1 MTPKM
6 TQKMTQNNIAEKL
19 ARISLEIGAIKFS
32 PDQPFIWASGYKMPI
47 YNDNRLLLGN
57 AGHRALI
64 TQGFQSLLKE
74 CTAKVDVIAGTAT
87 AGIPHATTLA
97 DHLQLPLIYVRSATK
112 AHGMGNRIEGP
123 LRENQQVLVIEDLVS
138 TGGSAANAVTA
149 IREAGGI
156 VNHCFSIF
164 SYGLTEATDKFGS
177 ISCEIHS
184 ILNFSELLKVALS
197 TQNLCTNDIET
208 LRSWQKAPFKWAEN
222 NGF

>member
-1 MTPKM
+1 MI
-6 TQKMTQNNIAEKL
+6 QNNFAEKL
-19 ARISLEIGAIKFS
+19 ARISLKIGAIKFS
-32 PDQPFIWASGYKMPI
+32 PDQPFTWASGYKMPI

-64 TQGFQSLLKE
+64 TQGFQDLLKK
-74 CTAKVDVIAGTAT
+74 CAAKVEVIAGTAT

-97 DHLQLPLIYVRSATK
+97 DLLQLPLIYVRSATK
-112 AHGMGNRIEGP
+112 THGMGNQVEG
-123 LRENQQVLVIEDLVS
+123 LLYKNQQVIVIEDLIS
-138 TGGSAANAVTA
+138 TGGSAVNTVTT

-164 SYGLTEATDKFGS
+164 SYGLAEATDKFKS

-184 ILNFSELLKVALS
+184 ILDFSELLEVALA
-197 TQNLCTNDIET
+197 TQNLSTNDIET

>member
-1 MTPKM
+1 MTIAE
-6 TQKMTQNNIAEKL
+6 NIARV
-19 ARISLEIGAIKFS
+19 ALEIGAIQFNAQ
-32 PDQPFIWASGYKMPI
+32 QPFIWASGYKMPI

-64 TQGFQSLLKE
+64 TQGFQDLLKN
-74 CTAKVDVIAGTAT
+74 CATKVEVIAGTAT

-97 DHLQLPLIYVRSATK
+97 DRLQLPLIYVRSAAKT
-112 AHGMGNRIEGP
+112 HGMGNRIEGP
-123 LRENQQVLVIEDLVS
+123 LRRNQQVLVIEDLVS

-164 SYGLTEATDKFGS
+164 SYGLAEATDKFKS

-184 ILNFSELLKVALS
+184 ILDFSELLEVALS
-197 TQNLCTNDIET
+197 TQNLSTNDIET

>member
-1 MTPKM
+1 
-6 TQKMTQNNIAEKL
+6 
-19 ARISLEIGAIKFS
+19 
-32 PDQPFIWASGYKMPI
+32 MPI
-47 YNDNRLLLGN
+47 YNDNRLLLGS

-64 TQGFQSLLKE
+64 TQGFQDLLKK
-74 CTAKVDVIAGTAT
+74 CTAKVEVIAGTAT

-97 DHLQLPLIYVRSATK
+97 DLLQLPLIYVRSAAKT
-112 AHGMGNRIEGP
+112 HGMGNRIEGP
-123 LRENQQVLVIEDLVS
+123 LRQNQQVLVIEDLVS
-138 TGGSAANAVTA
+138 TGESAAKAVTA

-164 SYGLTEATDKFGS
+164 SYGLTEATDKFKS

-184 ILNFSELLKVALS
+184 ILDFSELLKVALF
-197 TQNLCTNDIET
+197 TQNLTTSDIET

>member
-1 MTPKM
+1 MTE
-6 TQKMTQNNIAEKL
+6 KMTQNNVAETL

-32 PDQPFIWASGYKMPI
+32 PDQPFTWASGYKMPI

-57 AGHRALI
+57 AGHRTLI
-64 TQGFQSLLKE
+64 TQGFQDVLKK
-74 CTAKVDVIAGTAT
+74 CAAKIEVIAGTAT

-112 AHGMGNRIEGP
+112 THGMGNQVEG
-123 LRENQQVLVIEDLVS
+123 LLYKNQQVIVIEDLIS
-138 TGGSAANAVTA
+138 TGGSVANAVTA

-164 SYGLTEATDKFGS
+164 SYGLAEATDKFKS

-184 ILNFSELLKVALS
+184 ILDFSELLEVALS
-197 TQNLCTNDIET
+197 TQNLSTNDIET

>member
-1 MTPKM
+1 MTIAE
-6 TQKMTQNNIAEKL
+6 NIAQV
-19 ARISLEIGAIKFS
+19 ALEIGAIQFNAQ
-32 PDQPFIWASGYKMPI
+32 QPFIWASGYKMPI

-64 TQGFQSLLKE
+64 TQGFQDLLKN
-74 CTAKVDVIAGTAT
+74 CATKVEVIAGTAT

-97 DHLQLPLIYVRSATK
+97 DRLQLPLIYVRSAAKT
-112 AHGMGNRIEGP
+112 HGMGNRIEGP
-123 LRENQQVLVIEDLVS
+123 LRRNQQVLVIEDLVS

-156 VNHCFSIF
+156 VNYCFSIF
-164 SYGLTEATDKFGS
+164 SYGLTEAADKFKS
-177 ISCEIHS
+177 ISCGIHS
-184 ILNFSELLKVALS
+184 ILDFSELLKVALS
-197 TQNLCTNDIET
+197 TQNLSTNEIET

>member
-1 MTPKM
+1 MTIAE
-6 TQKMTQNNIAEKL
+6 NIARV
-19 ARISLEIGAIKFS
+19 ALEIGAIQFNAQ
-32 PDQPFIWASGYKMPI
+32 QPFIWASGYKMPI

-64 TQGFQSLLKE
+64 TQGFQDLLKK
-74 CTAKVDVIAGTAT
+74 CAAKIEVIAGTAT

-112 AHGMGNRIEGP
+112 THGMGNQVEG
-123 LRENQQVLVIEDLVS
+123 LLYKNQQVVVIEDLIS
-138 TGGSAANAVTA
+138 TGGSVANAVTA

-164 SYGLTEATDKFGS
+164 SYGLTEATDKFKS
-177 ISCEIHS
+177 ISCGIHS
-184 ILNFSELLKVALS
+184 ILDFSELLKVALS
-197 TQNLCTNDIET
+197 TQNLSTNEIET

>member
-1 MTPKM
+1 MTIAE
-6 TQKMTQNNIAEKL
+6 NIAQV
-19 ARISLEIGAIKFS
+19 ALEIGAIQFNAQ
-32 PDQPFIWASGYKMPI
+32 QPFIWASGYKMPI

-64 TQGFQSLLKE
+64 TQGFQDLLKN
-74 CTAKVDVIAGTAT
+74 CAAKVEVIAGTAT

-97 DHLQLPLIYVRSATK
+97 DRLQLPLIYVRSAAKT
-112 AHGMGNRIEGP
+112 HGMGNRIEGP
-123 LRENQQVLVIEDLVS
+123 LRQNQQVLVIEDLVS

-164 SYGLTEATDKFGS
+164 SYGLTEAADKFKS
-177 ISCEIHS
+177 ISCGIHS
-184 ILNFSELLKVALS
+184 ILDFSELLKVALS
-197 TQNLCTNDIET
+197 TQNLSTNEIET

>member
-1 MTPKM
+1 MTIAE
-6 TQKMTQNNIAEKL
+6 NIARV
-19 ARISLEIGAIKFS
+19 ALEIGAIQFNAQ
-32 PDQPFIWASGYKMPI
+32 QPFIWASGYKMPI

-64 TQGFQSLLKE
+64 TQGFQDLLKK
-74 CTAKVDVIAGTAT
+74 CAAKVEVIAGTAT

-97 DHLQLPLIYVRSATK
+97 DLLQLPLIYVRPAAK
-112 AHGMGNRIEGP
+112 IHGMGNRIEGP
-123 LRENQQVLVIEDLVS
+123 LRQNQQVLVIEDLVS

-156 VNHCFSIF
+156 VNYCFSIF
-164 SYGLTEATDKFGS
+164 SYGLTEATDKFKS
-177 ISCEIHS
+177 ISCGIHS
-184 ILNFSELLKVALS
+184 ILDFSELLKVALS
-197 TQNLCTNDIET
+197 TQNLSTNEIET

>member
-1 MTPKM
+1 MI
-6 TQKMTQNNIAEKL
+6 QNNFAEKL
-19 ARISLEIGAIKFS
+19 ARISLKIGAIKFS

-64 TQGFQSLLKE
+64 TQGFQDLLKK
-74 CTAKVDVIAGTAT
+74 CAAKIEVIAGTAT

-112 AHGMGNRIEGP
+112 THGMGNQVEG
-123 LRENQQVLVIEDLVS
+123 LLYKNQQVIVIEDLIS
-138 TGGSAANAVTA
+138 TGGSVANAVTA

-164 SYGLTEATDKFGS
+164 SYGLAEATDKFKS

-184 ILNFSELLKVALS
+184 ILDFSELLEVALS
-197 TQNLCTNDIET
+197 TQNLSTNDIET

>member
-1 MTPKM
+1 MTIAE
-6 TQKMTQNNIAEKL
+6 NIARV
-19 ARISLEIGAIKFS
+19 ALEIGAIQFNAQ
-32 PDQPFIWASGYKMPI
+32 QPFIWASGYKMPI

-64 TQGFQSLLKE
+64 TQGFQDLLKK
-74 CTAKVDVIAGTAT
+74 CAAKVEVIAGTAT

-97 DHLQLPLIYVRSATK
+97 DLLQLPLIYVRPAAK
-112 AHGMGNRIEGP
+112 IHGMGNRIEGP
-123 LRENQQVLVIEDLVS
+123 LRQNRQVLVIEDLVS

-164 SYGLTEATDKFGS
+164 SYGLTEATDKFKS
-177 ISCEIHS
+177 ISCGIHS
-184 ILNFSELLKVALS
+184 ILDFSELLKVALS
-197 TQNLCTNDIET
+197 NQNLSTNEIET

>member
-1 MTPKM
+1 MTIAE
-6 TQKMTQNNIAEKL
+6 NIAQV
-19 ARISLEIGAIKFS
+19 ALEIGAIQFNAQ
-32 PDQPFIWASGYKMPI
+32 QPFIWASGYKMPI

-64 TQGFQSLLKE
+64 TQGFQDLLKN
-74 CTAKVDVIAGTAT
+74 CAAKVEVIAGTAT

-97 DHLQLPLIYVRSATK
+97 DLLQLPLIYVRSAAKT
-112 AHGMGNRIEGP
+112 HGMGNRIEGP
-123 LRENQQVLVIEDLVS
+123 LRRNQQVLVIEDLVS

-164 SYGLTEATDKFGS
+164 SYGLAEATDKFKS

-184 ILNFSELLKVALS
+184 ILDFSELLEVALS
-197 TQNLCTNDIET
+197 TQNLSTNDIET

>member
-1 MTPKM
+1 MTIAE
-6 TQKMTQNNIAEKL
+6 NIAQV
-19 ARISLEIGAIKFS
+19 ALEIGAIQFNAQ
-32 PDQPFIWASGYKMPI
+32 QPFIWASGYKMPI

-64 TQGFQSLLKE
+64 TQGFQDLLKN
-74 CTAKVDVIAGTAT
+74 CATKVEVIAGTAT

-97 DHLQLPLIYVRSATK
+97 DLLQLPLIYVRSAAKT
-112 AHGMGNRIEGP
+112 HGMGNRIEGP
-123 LRENQQVLVIEDLVS
+123 LRRNQQVLVIEDLVS

-164 SYGLTEATDKFGS
+164 SYGLTEAADKFKS

-184 ILNFSELLKVALS
+184 ILDFSELLKVALS
-197 TQNLCTNDIET
+197 TQNLSTNEIET

>member
-1 MTPKM
+1 MTE
-6 TQKMTQNNIAEKL
+6 KMTQNNVAETL

-32 PDQPFIWASGYKMPI
+32 PDQPFTWASGYKMPI

-64 TQGFQSLLKE
+64 TQGFQDLLKN
-74 CTAKVDVIAGTAT
+74 CATKVEVIAGTAT

-97 DHLQLPLIYVRSATK
+97 DRLQLPLIYVRSAAKT
-112 AHGMGNRIEGP
+112 HGMGNRIEGP
-123 LRENQQVLVIEDLVS
+123 LRRNQQVLVIEDLVS

-164 SYGLTEATDKFGS
+164 SYGLTEAADKFKS
-177 ISCEIHS
+177 ISCGIHS
-184 ILNFSELLKVALS
+184 ILDFSELLKVALS
-197 TQNLCTNDIET
+197 TQNLSTNEIET

>member
-6 TQKMTQNNIAEKL
+6 TQKITQNNIAEKL

>member
-1 MTPKM
+1 MI
-6 TQKMTQNNIAEKL
+6 QNNFAEKL

-47 YNDNRLLLGN
+47 YNDNRLLLGS

-64 TQGFQSLLKE
+64 TQGFQDLLKK
-74 CTAKVDVIAGTAT
+74 CASKVEVIAGTAT

-97 DHLQLPLIYVRSATK
+97 DLLQLPLIYVRSAAKT
-112 AHGMGNRIEGP
+112 HGMGNRIEGP
-123 LRENQQVLVIEDLVS
+123 LRQNQQVLVIEDLVS
-138 TGGSAANAVTA
+138 TGESAANAVTA

-164 SYGLTEATDKFGS
+164 SYGLTEATDKFKS

-184 ILNFSELLKVALS
+184 ILDFSALLKVALF
-197 TQNLCTNDIET
+197 TQNLTTSDIET
-208 LRSWQKAPFKWAEN
+208 IRSWQKAPFKWAEN

>member
-1 MTPKM
+1 MTE
-6 TQKMTQNNIAEKL
+6 KMTQNNVAEKL

-32 PDQPFIWASGYKMPI
+32 PDQPFTWASGYKMPI

-64 TQGFQSLLKE
+64 TQGFQDLLKKCAANVE
-74 CTAKVDVIAGTAT
+74 VIAGTAT

-97 DHLQLPLIYVRSATK
+97 DLLQLPLIYVRSATK
-112 AHGMGNRIEGP
+112 THGMGNQVEG
-123 LRENQQVLVIEDLVS
+123 LLYKNQQVIVIEDLIS

-164 SYGLTEATDKFGS
+164 SYGLAEATDKFKS

-184 ILNFSELLKVALS
+184 ILDFSELLEVALS
-197 TQNLCTNDIET
+197 TQNLSTNDIET

>member
-1 MTPKM
+1 MTIAE
-6 TQKMTQNNIAEKL
+6 NIARV
-19 ARISLEIGAIKFS
+19 ALEIGAIQFNAQ
-32 PDQPFIWASGYKMPI
+32 QPFIWASGYKMPI

-64 TQGFQSLLKE
+64 TQGFQDLLKN
-74 CTAKVDVIAGTAT
+74 CTAKVEVIAGTAT

-97 DHLQLPLIYVRSATK
+97 DRLQLPLIYVRSAAKT
-112 AHGMGNRIEGP
+112 HGMGNQVEG
-123 LRENQQVLVIEDLVS
+123 LLYKNQQVIVIEDLIS

-164 SYGLTEATDKFGS
+164 SYGLSEATDKFKS

-184 ILNFSELLKVALS
+184 ILDFSELLEVALS
-197 TQNLCTNDIET
+197 TQNLSTNDIET

>member
-1 MTPKM
+1 MP
-6 TQKMTQNNIAEKL
+6 QKIILINFAEKL

-47 YNDNRLLLGN
+47 YNDNRLLLGS

-64 TQGFQSLLKE
+64 TQGFQDLLKK
-74 CTAKVDVIAGTAT
+74 CTAKVEVIAGTAT

-97 DHLQLPLIYVRSATK
+97 DLLQLPLIYVRSAAKT
-112 AHGMGNRIEGP
+112 HGMGNRIEGP
-123 LRENQQVLVIEDLVS
+123 LRQNQLVLVIEDLVS
-138 TGGSAANAVTA
+138 TGESAANAVPA

-164 SYGLTEATDKFGS
+164 SYGLTEATDKFKS

-184 ILNFSELLKVALS
+184 ILDFSELLKVALF
-197 TQNLCTNDIET
+197 TQNLTTSDIET

>member
-1 MTPKM
+1 
-6 TQKMTQNNIAEKL
+6 MTQNNVAETL

-32 PDQPFIWASGYKMPI
+32 PDQPFTWASGYKMPI
-47 YNDNRLLLGN
+47 YNDNRLFLGN
-57 AGHRALI
+57 AGHRTLI
-64 TQGFQSLLKE
+64 TQGFQDLLKK
-74 CTAKVDVIAGTAT
+74 CAAKIEVIAGTAT

-112 AHGMGNRIEGP
+112 THGMGNQVEG
-123 LRENQQVLVIEDLVS
+123 LLYKNQQVIVIEDLIS

-164 SYGLTEATDKFGS
+164 SYGLAEATDKFKS

-184 ILNFSELLKVALS
+184 ILDFSELLEVALS
-197 TQNLCTNDIET
+197 TQNLSTNDIET

>member
-1 MTPKM
+1 MI
-6 TQKMTQNNIAEKL
+6 QNNFAEKL

-47 YNDNRLLLGN
+47 YNDNRLLLGS

-64 TQGFQSLLKE
+64 TQGFQDLLKK
-74 CTAKVDVIAGTAT
+74 CTAKVEVIAGTAT

-97 DHLQLPLIYVRSATK
+97 DLLQLPLIYVRSATK
-112 AHGMGNRIEGP
+112 THGMGNQVEG
-123 LRENQQVLVIEDLVS
+123 LLYKNQQVIVIEDLIS

-164 SYGLTEATDKFGS
+164 SYGLAEATYKFKS

-184 ILNFSELLKVALS
+184 ILDFSELLEVALA
-197 TQNLCTNDIET
+197 TQNLSTNDIET

-222 NGF
+222 NSF

>member
-1 MTPKM
+1 MTIAE
-6 TQKMTQNNIAEKL
+6 NIAQV
-19 ARISLEIGAIKFS
+19 ALEIGAIQFNAQ
-32 PDQPFIWASGYKMPI
+32 QPFIWASGYKMPI

-64 TQGFQSLLKE
+64 TQGFQDLLKN
-74 CTAKVDVIAGTAT
+74 CAAKVEVIAGTAT

-97 DHLQLPLIYVRSATK
+97 DRLQLPLIYVRSAAKT
-112 AHGMGNRIEGP
+112 HGMGNRIEGP
-123 LRENQQVLVIEDLVS
+123 LRRNQQVLVIEDLVS

-164 SYGLTEATDKFGS
+164 SYGLAEATDKFKS

-184 ILNFSELLKVALS
+184 ILDFSELLEVALS
-197 TQNLCTNDIET
+197 TQNLSTNDIET

>member
-1 MTPKM
+1 MI
-6 TQKMTQNNIAEKL
+6 QNNFAEKL
-19 ARISLEIGAIKFS
+19 ARISLKIGAIKFS
-32 PDQPFIWASGYKMPI
+32 PDQPFTWASGYKMPI
-47 YNDNRLLLGN
+47 YNDNRLFLGN

-64 TQGFQSLLKE
+64 TQGFQDLLKK
-74 CTAKVDVIAGTAT
+74 CGAKIEVIAGTAT

-112 AHGMGNRIEGP
+112 THGMGNQVEG
-123 LRENQQVLVIEDLVS
+123 LLYKNQQVIVIEDLIS
-138 TGGSAANAVTA
+138 TGGSAVNAVTA

-164 SYGLTEATDKFGS
+164 SYGLAEATDKFKS

-184 ILNFSELLKVALS
+184 ILDFSELLEVALA
-197 TQNLCTNDIET
+197 TQNLSTNDIET

>member
-1 MTPKM
+1 MI
-6 TQKMTQNNIAEKL
+6 QNNFAEKL

-47 YNDNRLLLGN
+47 YNDNRLLLGS

-64 TQGFQSLLKE
+64 TQGFQDLLKKCAANVE
-74 CTAKVDVIAGTAT
+74 VIAGTAT

-97 DHLQLPLIYVRSATK
+97 DLLQLPLIYVRSAAKT
-112 AHGMGNRIEGP
+112 HGMGNRIEGP
-123 LRENQQVLVIEDLVS
+123 LRQNQLVLVIEDLVS
-138 TGGSAANAVTA
+138 TGESAANAVTA

-164 SYGLTEATDKFGS
+164 SYGLTEATDKFKS

-184 ILNFSELLKVALS
+184 ILDFSELLKVALF
-197 TQNLCTNDIET
+197 TQNLTTSDIET

>member
-1 MTPKM
+1 
-6 TQKMTQNNIAEKL
+6 
-19 ARISLEIGAIKFS
+19 
-32 PDQPFIWASGYKMPI
+32 MPI

-64 TQGFQSLLKE
+64 TQGFQDLLKN
-74 CTAKVDVIAGTAT
+74 CAAKVEVIAGTAT

-97 DHLQLPLIYVRSATK
+97 DRLQLPLIYVRSAAKT
-112 AHGMGNRIEGP
+112 HGMGNRIEGP
-123 LRENQQVLVIEDLVS
+123 LRRNQQVLVIEDLVS

-164 SYGLTEATDKFGS
+164 SYGLTEAADKFKS
-177 ISCEIHS
+177 ISCGIHS
-184 ILNFSELLKVALS
+184 ILDFSELLKVALS
-197 TQNLCTNDIET
+197 NQNLSTNEIET

>member
-1 MTPKM
+1 MTE
-6 TQKMTQNNIAEKL
+6 KMTQNNVAETL

-32 PDQPFIWASGYKMPI
+32 PDQPFTWASGYKMPI

-57 AGHRALI
+57 AGHRTLI
-64 TQGFQSLLKE
+64 TQGFQDLLKK
-74 CTAKVDVIAGTAT
+74 CAAKIEVIAGTAT

-112 AHGMGNRIEGP
+112 THGMGNQVEG
-123 LRENQQVLVIEDLVS
+123 LLYKNQQVIVIEDLIS
-138 TGGSAANAVTA
+138 TGGSVANAVTA

-164 SYGLTEATDKFGS
+164 SYGLAEATDKFKS

-184 ILNFSELLKVALS
+184 ILDFSELLEVALS
-197 TQNLCTNDIET
+197 TQNLSTNDIET

>member
-1 MTPKM
+1 MTIAE
-6 TQKMTQNNIAEKL
+6 NIAQV
-19 ARISLEIGAIKFS
+19 ALEIGAIQFNAQ
-32 PDQPFIWASGYKMPI
+32 QPFIWASGYKMPI

-64 TQGFQSLLKE
+64 TQGFQDLLKK
-74 CTAKVDVIAGTAT
+74 CAAKVEVIAGTAT

-97 DHLQLPLIYVRSATK
+97 DRLQLPLIYVRSATK
-112 AHGMGNRIEGP
+112 THGMGNRIEGP
-123 LRENQQVLVIEDLVS
+123 LRRNQQVLVIEDLVS

-164 SYGLTEATDKFGS
+164 SYGLAEATDKFKS

-184 ILNFSELLKVALS
+184 ILDFSELLKVALF
-197 TQNLCTNDIET
+197 TQNLTTSDIET

>member
-1 MTPKM
+1 MTIAE
-6 TQKMTQNNIAEKL
+6 NIARV
-19 ARISLEIGAIKFS
+19 ALEIGAIQFNAQ
-32 PDQPFIWASGYKMPI
+32 QPFIWASGYKMPI

-64 TQGFQSLLKE
+64 TQGFQDLLKN
-74 CTAKVDVIAGTAT
+74 CAAKVEVIAGTAT

-97 DHLQLPLIYVRSATK
+97 DLLQLPLIYVRSAAKT
-112 AHGMGNRIEGP
+112 HGMGNRIEGP
-123 LRENQQVLVIEDLVS
+123 LRQNQQVLVIEDLVS

-164 SYGLTEATDKFGS
+164 SYGLTEAADKFKS
-177 ISCEIHS
+177 ISCGIHS
-184 ILNFSELLKVALS
+184 ILDFSELLKVALS
-197 TQNLCTNDIET
+197 TQNLSTNEIET

>member
-1 MTPKM
+1 MTE
-6 TQKMTQNNIAEKL
+6 KMTQNNVAETL

-32 PDQPFIWASGYKMPI
+32 PDQPFTWASGYKMPI
-47 YNDNRLLLGN
+47 YNDNRLFLGN
-57 AGHRALI
+57 AGHRTLI
-64 TQGFQSLLKE
+64 TQGFQDLLKK
-74 CTAKVDVIAGTAT
+74 CAAKIEVIAGTAT

-112 AHGMGNRIEGP
+112 THGMGNQVEG
-123 LRENQQVLVIEDLVS
+123 LLYKNQQVIVIEDLIS
-138 TGGSAANAVTA
+138 TGGSAVNAVTA

-164 SYGLTEATDKFGS
+164 SYGLAEATDKFKS

-184 ILNFSELLKVALS
+184 ILDFSELLEVALS
-197 TQNLCTNDIET
+197 TQNLSTNDIET

>member
-1 MTPKM
+1 MTIAE
-6 TQKMTQNNIAEKL
+6 NIARV
-19 ARISLEIGAIKFS
+19 ALEIGAIQFNAQ
-32 PDQPFIWASGYKMPI
+32 QPFIWASGYKMPI

-64 TQGFQSLLKE
+64 TQGFQDLLKN
-74 CTAKVDVIAGTAT
+74 CAAKVEVIAGTAT

-97 DHLQLPLIYVRSATK
+97 DRLQLPLIYVRSAAKT
-112 AHGMGNRIEGP
+112 HGMGNRIEGP
-123 LRENQQVLVIEDLVS
+123 LRQNQQVLVIEDLVS

-164 SYGLTEATDKFGS
+164 SYGLAEATDKFKS
-177 ISCEIHS
+177 ISCGIHS
-184 ILNFSELLKVALS
+184 ILDFSELLKVALS
-197 TQNLCTNDIET
+197 TQNLSTNEIET

>member
-1 MTPKM
+1 MTE
-6 TQKMTQNNIAEKL
+6 KMTQNNVAETL

-32 PDQPFIWASGYKMPI
+32 PDQPFTWASGYKMPI
-47 YNDNRLLLGN
+47 YNDNRLFLGN
-57 AGHRALI
+57 AGHRTLI
-64 TQGFQSLLKE
+64 TQGFQDLLKK
-74 CTAKVDVIAGTAT
+74 CAAKIEVIAGTAT

-112 AHGMGNRIEGP
+112 THGMGNQVEG
-123 LRENQQVLVIEDLVS
+123 LLYKNQQVIVIEDLIS
-138 TGGSAANAVTA
+138 TGGSVANAVTA

-164 SYGLTEATDKFGS
+164 SYGLAEATDKFKS

-184 ILNFSELLKVALS
+184 ILDFSELLEVALS
-197 TQNLCTNDIET
+197 TQNLSTNDIET

>member
-1 MTPKM
+1 MI
-6 TQKMTQNNIAEKL
+6 QNNFAEKL

-64 TQGFQSLLKE
+64 TQGFQDLLKK
-74 CTAKVDVIAGTAT
+74 CNAKVEVIAGTAT

-97 DHLQLPLIYVRSATK
+97 DLLQLPLIYVRSAAKT
-112 AHGMGNRIEGP
+112 HGMGNRIEGP
-123 LRENQQVLVIEDLVS
+123 LRQNQQVLVIEDLVS
-138 TGGSAANAVTA
+138 TGESAANAVTA

-164 SYGLTEATDKFGS
+164 SYGLTEATDKFKS

-184 ILNFSELLKVALS
+184 ILDFSELLKVALF
-197 TQNLCTNDIET
+197 TQNLTTSDIET

>member
-1 MTPKM
+1 MTIAE
-6 TQKMTQNNIAEKL
+6 NIAQV
-19 ARISLEIGAIKFS
+19 ALEIGAIQFNAQ
-32 PDQPFIWASGYKMPI
+32 QPFIWASGYKMPI

-64 TQGFQSLLKE
+64 TQGFQDLLKK
-74 CTAKVDVIAGTAT
+74 CAAKIEVIAGTAT

-112 AHGMGNRIEGP
+112 THGMGNQVEG
-123 LRENQQVLVIEDLVS
+123 LLYKNQQVIVIEDLIS

-164 SYGLTEATDKFGS
+164 SYGLAEATDKFKS

-184 ILNFSELLKVALS
+184 ILDFSELLEVALS
-197 TQNLCTNDIET
+197 TQNLSTNDIET

>member
-1 MTPKM
+1 M
-6 TQKMTQNNIAEKL
+6 TQKMTQNNVAEKL

>member
-1 MTPKM
+1 MTIAE
-6 TQKMTQNNIAEKL
+6 NIARV
-19 ARISLEIGAIKFS
+19 ALEIGAIQFNAQ
-32 PDQPFIWASGYKMPI
+32 QPFIWASGYKMPI

-64 TQGFQSLLKE
+64 TQGFQDLLKKSA
-74 CTAKVDVIAGTAT
+74 AKVEVIAGTAT

-97 DHLQLPLIYVRSATK
+97 DLLQLPLIYVRSAAKT
-112 AHGMGNRIEGP
+112 HGMGNRIEGP
-123 LRENQQVLVIEDLVS
+123 LRQNQQVLVIEDLVS

-164 SYGLTEATDKFGS
+164 SYGLTEATDKFKS

-184 ILNFSELLKVALS
+184 ILDFSELLKVALS
-197 TQNLCTNDIET
+197 TQNLSTNEIET
-208 LRSWQKAPFKWAEN
+208 LRSWQKAPFKWAAN